1 MEKPKKIVVDASVA
15 AKWYV
20 PEEHSQQALEL
31 RDDFRSRRVDL
42 IAPHLLLYEVANGL
56 RYSPE
61 LSPDQILDATD
72 ALITM
77 QITLIHLDPPHWRRA
92 VGNALRF
99 DISLYDSA
107 YYTTAESHALRLLT
121 ADRRLFRKLHG
132 KSTLLL
138 EDYQHTRI

>member
-1 MEKPKKIVVDASVA
+1 MVPQPGDHQMEKPKKIVVDASVA

-20 PEEHSQQALEL
+20 PEEHSEQALEL

-77 QITLIHLDPPHWRRA
+77 QITLIHLDPTPHARRPA
-92 VGNALRF
+92 
-99 DISLYDSA
+99 
-107 YYTTAESHALRLLT
+107 
-121 ADRRLFRKLHG
+121 
-132 KSTLLL
+132 
-138 EDYQHTRI
+138 